1 MLPESEMIKSGIL
14 EAFYFLREGSECMR
28 VVTRQQLEL
37 LRKRYPAGTEVCLEN
52 MEGES
57 RMPPGLKGKVVC
69 VDDAGQIH
77 VHWENGSSLAL
88 IPGVDRV
95 RTVHR
100 RKDGTPA
107 EAVRRTGNLKS
118 GMTR

>member
-1 MLPESEMIKSGIL
+1 
-14 EAFYFLREGSECMR
+14 MR
-28 VVTRQQLEL
+28 MVTGKQLEL
-37 LRKRYPAGTEVCLEN
+37 LKKRYPAGTEICLEY
-52 MEGES
+52 MDGENG
-57 RMPPGLKGKVVC
+57 MPSGLKGKVSC

-77 VHWENGSSLAL
+77 VNWENGRSLAL

-100 RKDGTPA
+100 RKDGTPT